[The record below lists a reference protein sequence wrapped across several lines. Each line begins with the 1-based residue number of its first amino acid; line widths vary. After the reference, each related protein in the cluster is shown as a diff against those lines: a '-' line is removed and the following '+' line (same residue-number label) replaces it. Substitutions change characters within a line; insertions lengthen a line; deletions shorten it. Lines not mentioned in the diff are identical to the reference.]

1 MFYSWSAHS
10 QKMWSDL
17 ESSIKSKKVII
28 IVLCL
33 QYLCFLWLILDL
45 INALDKRSV
54 VTLNQ
59 VYGLKIKV
67 IADLC
72 KINDAM
78 RPFFIQWHCQA
89 HISPKEY
96 KSEFKVKVD
105 LLCICSLLSV
115 LFVVLVNKVRF
126 VWSKFLSKK
135 LTSKHPNIS
144 IQRLGPF
151 SWSQSGH
158 HLHNV

>member
-78 RPFFIQWHCQA
+78 RHFFIQWHCQA

-115 LFVVLVNKVRF
+115 LFVVLVNKVWI